1 MHDVANP
8 VVVSDN
14 IVLTPSQDNV
24 SPLSQ
29 SPRFNQSS
37 SQNRQTQRLLLKKHA
52 RSLEQTNTSNPKLRH
67 STSLEKFP
75 GNRSW
80 LKPSLSLG
88 NIQMYKS
95 LRQGS
100 LSGTVFSSTESLTE
114 EPEPIEP
121 IYDAFNHGIKKIQSH
136 FIINV
141 LNRVLTCT
149 ENSTRLGLAL

>member
-8 VVVSDN
+8 VPVPDN
-14 IVLTPSQDNV
+14 IMLTPSQDNV

-37 SQNRQTQRLLLKKHA
+37 SLNKQTQRLLLKKHA

-67 STSLEKFP
+67 SASLEKFP

-121 IYDAFNHGIKKIQSH
+121 NYGAFNHGKKQ
-136 FIINV
+136 FK
-141 LNRVLTCT
+141 
-149 ENSTRLGLAL
+149 LASYKKSSYNPCR

>member
-1 MHDVANP
+1 M
-8 VVVSDN
+8 
-14 IVLTPSQDNV
+14 LTPSKDDI

-37 SQNRQTQRLLLKKHA
+37 SLNMQTQRHLLKKHA
-52 RSLEQTNTSNPKLRH
+52 RSLDQSHTSNLKLRQ
-67 STSLEKFP
+67 SASLEKFP

-100 LSGTVFSSTESLTE
+100 LSGTVFSSTESLVE
-114 EPEPIEP
+114 EPEPMEP
-121 IYDAFNHGIKKIQSH
+121 NYDALNQGNNQFKFTSYQNIIIFNLVMEINAYQTLKII
-136 FIINV
+136 F
-141 LNRVLTCT
+141 
-149 ENSTRLGLAL
+149 

>member
-8 VVVSDN
+8 VAVPDN
-14 IVLTPSQDNV
+14 IMLTPSQDNV

-37 SQNRQTQRLLLKKHA
+37 SLNRQTQRHLLKKHA
-52 RSLEQTNTSNPKLRH
+52 RSLEQTHTSNPKLRQ
-67 STSLEKFP
+67 SASLEKFP

-100 LSGTVFSSTESLTE
+100 LSGTVFSSTESLVE
-114 EPEPIEP
+114 EPEPMERNYI
-121 IYDAFNHGIKKIQSH
+121 AFNQGKNQLRFTSYQIILGI
-136 FIINV
+136 
-141 LNRVLTCT
+141 
-149 ENSTRLGLAL
+149 

>member
-1 MHDVANP
+1 ML
-8 VVVSDN
+8 
-14 IVLTPSQDNV
+14 LTPSKDDI

-37 SQNRQTQRLLLKKHA
+37 SRNGQTQRHLLKKHA
-52 RSLEQTNTSNPKLRH
+52 RSLEQTHNSNPKLRH
-67 STSLEKFP
+67 SASLEQFP

-100 LSGTVFSSTESLTE
+100 LSGTVFSSTESLVE
-114 EPEPIEP
+114 EPEPMEP
-121 IYDAFNHGIKKIQSH
+121 NYDA
-136 FIINV
+136 
-141 LNRVLTCT
+141 LNQGKNQFKFTSYQIT
-149 ENSTRLGLAL
+149 GYNYF